1 MGAHLHVACQSGA
14 PKAAKIGTLSSKE
27 MLFFSESVYVA
38 GHSPSQSRRPTMSR
52 KLIVGGNWKCN
63 GTQDDVKR
71 IVEFLNKAE
80 VPCTNH
86 IEVVIAPPA
95 PFLPILRSTL
105 RSDFNLAAQ
114 NCWTGKG
121 GAFTGEISAEMLM
134 NLNVPWVILGHSER
148 RTLLGES
155 DEVNGRVFPQQ
166 VLLSMHLWCPMVAEK
181 VAYAL
186 SQGMKVILCCGETLE
201 QREKNETTMVVA
213 RQIKA
218 VADKIQSWN
227 NVVIA
232 YEPIWAIG
240 TGKVATPQQAQEVHA
255 NIRAWLSQNVG
266 EAVAQAVRIQYGGSV
281 TAANCKEIGS
291 QPDVDGFLVG
301 GASLKPEFADILNA
315 RISIRH

>member
-1 MGAHLHVACQSGA
+1 
-14 PKAAKIGTLSSKE
+14 
-27 MLFFSESVYVA
+27 
-38 GHSPSQSRRPTMSR
+38 MSR

-155 DEVNGRVFPQQ
+155 DE
-166 VLLSMHLWCPMVAEK
+166 MVAEK

>member
-1 MGAHLHVACQSGA
+1 MPQSCW
-14 PKAAKIGTLSSKE
+14 L
-27 MLFFSESVYVA
+27 
-38 GHSPSQSRRPTMSR
+38 TMSR
-52 KLIVGGNWKCN
+52 KLIVGGNWKCM
-63 GTQDDVKR
+63 R
-71 IVEFLNKAE
+71 ISCLSVLAIVLFS
-80 VPCTNH
+80 
-86 IEVVIAPPA
+86 EVVIAPPA

-134 NLNVPWVILGHSER
+134 NLNIPWVILGHSER

-155 DEVNGRVFPQQ
+155 DE
-166 VLLSMHLWCPMVAEK
+166 MVAEK

-240 TGKVATPQQAQEVHA
+240 TGKIATPQQAQEVHA

-266 EAVAQAVRIQYGGSV
+266 EAVAQAVRIQYGGE
-281 TAANCKEIGS
+281 TLHTLH
-291 QPDVDGFLVG
+291 PLLHTTWT
-301 GASLKPEFADILNA
+301 SLSTSLMYLIHML
-315 RISIRH
+315 IRHCCQL